1 MITSLEL
8 LFDALDAV
16 VKDGKLEN
24 EEYLNLLKKEINTF
38 KKIDNFYLVEQKN
51 LENIELTKK
60 QIEKVFEYIKGHLD
74 EMERDSFD
82 TILQWRQ
89 DK

>member
-16 VKDGKLEN
+16 VEDGKLEN
-24 EEYLNLLKKEINTF
+24 EEYLNLLKREINTF
-38 KKIDNFYLVEQKN
+38 KKIDNFYLVEQRN
-51 LENIELTKK
+51 LENLELTEK
-60 QIEKVFEYIKGHLD
+60 QIENVFEYIKGHLN

>member
-16 VKDGKLEN
+16 VEDGKLEN
-24 EEYLNLLKKEINTF
+24 EEYLNLLKREINTF
-38 KKIDNFYLVEQKN
+38 KKIDNFYLVEQRN
-51 LENIELTKK
+51 LENLELTEK
-60 QIEKVFEYIKGHLD
+60 QIEKVFEYIKGHLN

>member
-38 KKIDNFYLVEQKN
+38 KKIDNFFLVEQRN
-51 LENIELTKK
+51 LENTGLNEI
-60 QIEKVFEYIKGHLD
+60 QIEKVFDYIKRHLKD
-74 EMERDSFD
+74 LERDGFD
-82 TILQWRQ
+82 TILQWRN
-89 DK
+89 DN

>member
-8 LFDALDAV
+8 LFDALDVV

-24 EEYLNLLKKEINTF
+24 EEYLNLLKREINTF

-51 LENIELTKK
+51 LENIELTEK

>member
-51 LENIELTKK
+51 LENIELTEK
-60 QIEKVFEYIKGHLD
+60 QIQKVFEYIKGHLD